1 MTRNRASFSRRALAL
16 VDKVIAP
23 HFPVMLLATAVII
36 VALGHPIRSA
46 AESTINCPLGTY
58 DMLDWMTLD
67 SDLRATYHLEGTSN
81 PLYTVMA
88 PGKFYWIKGAL
99 GYPWDIQL
107 YDSNYV
113 YLWITELSWTVP
125 QSYKKFTNNKICLWF
140 RGARPLAVP
149 APQSKLRIPTTTCT
163 QTAPRV
169 AQ

>member
-46 AESTINCPLGTY
+46 AEFTINCPLGTY

-88 PGKFYWIKGAL
+88 PGKDRKSTRLNSSHVRI
-99 GYPWDIQL
+99 
-107 YDSNYV
+107 
-113 YLWITELSWTVP
+113 
-125 QSYKKFTNNKICLWF
+125 SYAVFCLKKK
-140 RGARPLAVP
+140 
-149 APQSKLRIPTTTCT
+149 KKKKK
-163 QTAPRV
+163 
-169 AQ
+169 